1 MDKIVTGNFICM
13 NVISTKAIR
22 VKVGQVAHIEGVYIC
37 CGGCI
42 RVYPKKTIKAVSG
55 IQETIRYL
63 ENIEIGL

>member
-1 MDKIVTGNFICM
+1 MDKIVTGNVICM
-13 NVISTKAIR
+13 KIIPTKAIR
-22 VKVGQVAHIEGVYIC
+22 VKEGQVAHIEGVYIY

-42 RVYPKKTIKAVSG
+42 RVYPKKTIRAVSG